1 MGLAAMALSPFHTF
15 STALFMPLK
24 TSLTEFF
31 RVVKVLVTV
40 PLTQLAAAEAA
51 ALIPSHTPEMTEE
64 IAFQMDETVSLT
76 AVNAVVT
83 TPLTNPTA
91 V

>member
-1 MGLAAMALSPFHTF
+1 MTTTIAFQTPA
-15 STALFMPLK
+15 TASFMP
-24 TSLTEFF
+24 
-31 RVVKVLVTV
+31 VNIPVTV

-51 ALIPSHTPEMTEE
+51 VLIPSHTPEMTEE